1 MRLGSVWVAW
11 LISLIL
17 AWMLVACDPAGGSAR
32 NPTATLTP
40 AASFTPLPSA
50 TSTHTPTQT
59 ASPIPSATPTT
70 TPTFTP
76 TATPTATSTRTP
88 RPTARPATVSLSPA
102 AQGIPG
108 WGPRPIRVDCRLLGG
123 SCVFILTVTV
133 AQDYPDYYHSI
144 ELADE
149 SGNSFILGSEIV
161 FANYVAV
168 SHRDLRE
175 NLVKDVPYRWRVV
188 LRRVS
193 DHAAVARSEWSVDT
207 YVQR

>member
-1 MRLGSVWVAW
+1 MRRRSVWVAW

-108 WGPRPIRVDCRLLGG
+108 WGLGRSGSIAGCLVARAFSSSPSLSHKTIPITTIRSSLPTRAGIR
-123 SCVFILTVTV
+123 S
-133 AQDYPDYYHSI
+133 S
-144 ELADE
+144 
-149 SGNSFILGSEIV
+149 S
-161 FANYVAV
+161 
-168 SHRDLRE
+168 
-175 NLVKDVPYRWRVV
+175 V
-188 LRRVS
+188 LRS
-193 DHAAVARSEWSVDT
+193 SSPTTLRSAIGT
-207 YVQR
+207 